1 MSQDIK
7 TKGAAS
13 MGGAQQNF
21 LTRKEFGKFLTD
33 NKLPRYLLYGI
44 ILVKMTTIYDK
55 MKQIVAINSVY
66 EQIVKDEGA
75 SMRARFKDESMV
87 QDVLT
92 RRILEQKQFI
102 EDEEELEK
110 GAKLTPAYRK
120 STQM

>member
-1 MSQDIK
+1 
-7 TKGAAS
+7 
-13 MGGAQQNF
+13 
-21 LTRKEFGKFLTD
+21 
-33 NKLPRYLLYGI
+33 
-44 ILVKMTTIYDK
+44 MTTIYDK

-120 STQM
+120 SIQM